1 MRDAKPPA
9 ALRRMTA
16 RVGCQCSVGSG
27 RRRYTG
33 SMEEFFEDSEI
44 FVTGGSGVVGK
55 ALIEKLLR
63 SCHVRRI
70 YVLLRPRRQ
79 MTADQRL
86 LRLRQATVFHVLVA
100 EKPQELD
107 KVVAVP
113 GDVSL
118 PGLGIDPA
126 MRERMRGV
134 SLVYHCAAT
143 VRFDEP
149 LRVALRLNV
158 GGTLE
163 ALKFAE
169 GLPNLRAFVHV
180 STFYSNPYLKRVEP
194 KYYSSPM
201 DWRLCLRLLEEVADD
216 GMLNALTRKLIVGFP
231 NTYTF
236 TKNLAESLVND
247 YRHRLPLIVYR
258 PSIALKI
265 SLSYFFLRLTIRR
278 LVFSPSLMGAM
289 GLFALV
295 GAGILKTVYLG
306 KDIRLDITPQDIGIK
321 SMLCYTKRGSEI
333 YQRGPPDELPVYLS
347 SSCTHLPHT
356 FTQIAEQMD
365 TLDLWRDVAFGK
377 NLMIPGCHYTDRRW
391 VYQLLVFTKQILP
404 AATID
409 LLLRL
414 CGQKPVLMSA
424 VRKAYQTLEV
434 MQPFMFNNYDSPG
447 VTDMDLLS
455 KEHAGTPFNLDAF
468 NHPDIHGL
476 VIQCCGEMLLSIRT
490 HLLREDPSTLKRS
503 KIILRTKVILY
514 RLFRLF
520 LLYKL
525 MRWLWT
531 SYSSQLL

>member
-1 MRDAKPPA
+1 MPVPNG
-9 ALRRMTA
+9 LW
-16 RVGCQCSVGSG
+16 SVIHRATS
-27 RRRYTG
+27 TME
-33 SMEEFFEDSEI
+33 MEEFFEDSEV

-55 ALIEKLLR
+55 ALVEKLLR
-63 SCHVRRI
+63 SCSVRRI

-79 MTADQRL
+79 LTAEQRL
-86 LRLRQATVFHVLVA
+86 VRLRQATVFHVLAA
-100 EKPQELD
+100 ERPQELD
-107 KVVAVP
+107 KIVAVP

-126 MRERMRGV
+126 MMQRMRGV

-149 LRVALRLNV
+149 LREALRLNV

-169 GLPNLRAFVHV
+169 TLPQLRAFVHV
-180 STFYSNPYLKRVEP
+180 STFYSNPYLRRVEP

-201 DWRLCLRLLEEVADD
+201 DWRLCLRLIDEVPDD
-216 GMLNALTRKLIVGFP
+216 GLLNAVTRKLIVGFP

-247 YRHRLPLIVYR
+247 YRHRLPVIVYR
-258 PSIALKI
+258 PSIVLFAVDDP
-265 SLSYFFLRLTIRR
+265 SPG
-278 LVFSPSLMGAM
+278 FSPSLMGAM

-321 SMLCYTKRGSEI
+321 SMLWYTKRGYEI
-333 YQRGPPDELPVYLS
+333 YRQGPPAELPVYLS
-347 SSCTHLPHT
+347 SSCTHVPHT

-365 TLDLWRDVAFGK
+365 TLDLWRDVAFEK

-391 VYQLLVFTKQILP
+391 AYQFLVFTKQILP
-404 AATID
+404 ALILD
-409 LLLRL
+409 LLLRIF
-414 CGQKPVLMSA
+414 GRKPVLMSA

-434 MQPFMFNNYDSPG
+434 MQPFMFNNWDSPG
-447 VTDMDLLS
+447 VTDMEALS
-455 KEHAGTPFNLDAF
+455 QQRQGSAFNLDAF
-468 NHPDIHGL
+468 QHPDIHGL
-476 VIQCCGEMLLSIRT
+476 VIQCCGHMLLSIRT
-490 HLLREDPSTLKRS
+490 HLLREDPKTLGRS
-503 KIILRTKVILY
+503 KFILRIKVTLY

-525 MRWLWT
+525 ILWIWR
-531 SYSSQLL
+531 SYLAHRF

>member
-1 MRDAKPPA
+1 MHHPP
-9 ALRRMTA
+9 
-16 RVGCQCSVGSG
+16 SG
-27 RRRYTG
+27 E
-33 SMEEFFEDSEI
+33 MEEFFEDSEI

-55 ALIEKLLR
+55 ALVEKLLR
-63 SCHVRRI
+63 SCNVRRI
-70 YVLLRPRRQ
+70 YVLLRPRKQ
-79 MTADQRL
+79 LTAEQRL
-86 LRLRQATVFHVLVA
+86 VRLRQATVFHVLA
-100 EKPQELD
+100 AQKPEELD
-107 KVVAVP
+107 KIVAVP

-118 PGLGIDPA
+118 PGLGIDPS
-126 MRERMRGV
+126 MIQRMKGV

-149 LRVALRLNV
+149 LREALRLNV

-169 GLPNLRAFVHV
+169 TLPQLRAFVHV
-180 STFYSNPYLKRVEP
+180 STFYSNPYLTRVEP

-201 DWRLCLRLLEEVADD
+201 DWRLCLRLIDDVADD

-247 YRHRLPLIVYR
+247 YRHRLPVIVYR
-258 PSIALKI
+258 PSIVLFAVDDP
-265 SLSYFFLRLTIRR
+265 SPG
-278 LVFSPSLMGAM
+278 FSPSLMGAM

-321 SMLCYTKRGSEI
+321 SMLCYTKMGYEI
-333 YQRGPPDELPVYLS
+333 YRQGPPADLPVYLS
-347 SSCTHLPHT
+347 SSCTHVPHT

-365 TLDLWRDVAFGK
+365 TLDLWRDVAFEK

-391 VYQLLVFTKQILP
+391 AYQFLVFTKQILP
-404 AATID
+404 ALILD
-409 LLLRL
+409 LLLRIF
-414 CGQKPVLMSA
+414 GRKPVLMSA

-434 MQPFMFNNYDSPG
+434 MQPFMFNNWDSPG
-447 VTDMDLLS
+447 VTDMESLS
-455 KEHAGTPFNLDAF
+455 KQSEGSAFNLDAF

-476 VIQCCGEMLLSIRT
+476 VIQSCRNMLYSIRT
-490 HLLREDPSTLKRS
+490 HLLREDPKTLGRS
-503 KIILRTKVILY
+503 KRILRIKEFLY
-514 RLFRLF
+514 RLLRLF

-525 MRWLWT
+525 ILWLWR
-531 SYSSQLL
+531 SYLAHLF

>member
-1 MRDAKPPA
+1 
-9 ALRRMTA
+9 
-16 RVGCQCSVGSG
+16 
-27 RRRYTG
+27 
-33 SMEEFFEDSEI
+33 MESFFEDREV

-63 SCHVRRI
+63 SCNVKRI

-79 MTADQRL
+79 LSAEQRL

-126 MRERMRGV
+126 QVERLRGV

-163 ALKFAE
+163 ALRFAE
-169 GLPNLRAFVHV
+169 GLPLLEAFVHV
-180 STFYSNPYLKRVEP
+180 STFYSNPYLTRVEP

-201 DWRLCLRLLEEVADD
+201 DWRLCLRLLDEVPED
-216 GMLNALTRKLIVGFP
+216 GLLDALTRKLIVGFP

-247 YRHRLPLIVYR
+247 YRHRLPLVVYR
-258 PSIALKI
+258 PSIVLFAVDDP
-265 SLSYFFLRLTIRR
+265 SPG
-278 LVFSPSLMGAM
+278 FSPSLMGAM

-306 KDIRLDITPQDIGIK
+306 RDIRLDITPQDIGIK
-321 SMLCYTKRGSEI
+321 SMLWYTKRGAEL
-333 YQRGPPDELPVYLS
+333 YRQGPPAELPVFLS
-347 SSCTHLPHT
+347 SSCTHVPHT

-365 TLDLWRDVAFGK
+365 SLDLWRHSAFGK

-391 VYQLLVFTKQILP
+391 VYQSLVFAKQILP
-404 AATID
+404 AMAVD
-409 LLLRL
+409 LLLRA
-414 CGQKPVLMSA
+414 CGQRPLLMGA

-447 VTDMDLLS
+447 VTDYELLTAENQGTAFDL
-455 KEHAGTPFNLDAF
+455 AAF
-468 NHPDIHGL
+468 RHPDIHGL
-476 VIQCCGEMLLSIRT
+476 VIQSCGEMLLSIRT
-490 HLLREDPSTLKRS
+490 HLLREDPATLGRS
-503 KIILRTKVILY
+503 KIILRTKVFLY
-514 RLFRLF
+514 RLLRLF

-525 MRWLWT
+525 LRWLW
-531 SYSSQLL
+531 SRYGASLSF